1 MPMTMLI
8 LSTGTICA
16 ALALVHLASIIAAIV
31 RVRTPIPVGWRA
43 NVTDGVSIIRPVCG
57 IENFSEAT
65 LKSAFSLTYPRY
77 EILFCAAQG
86 NDPVLP
92 LVRRLIAAHPSV
104 PARLLIGNECIS
116 ANPKLNNVVKGWAA
130 ARYRWIVMADSN
142 VLMPPDYIQRLL
154 ATWRHD
160 AGLVCSPPIGIA
172 PDGFWAELECAFLNT
187 YQARWQYVADTLGIG
202 FAQGKTM
209 LWRRDILEAGG
220 GIRALAAEVAED
232 AASTKLIR
240 SLGLRVRLANAPFA
254 QPLGTRSAGE
264 VWRRQLRW
272 ARLRRHTFQL
282 FFIPELFTGA
292 LVPLVACLACA
303 SSADLPVAA
312 IVGAFLA
319 FWYGAEALLAY
330 AAGWHLSHWSPAAW
344 MFRDLLLPVLWCTSW
359 ASNDFV
365 WRGHMMRVADRGS
378 LT

>member
-1 MPMTMLI
+1 MTLLI
-8 LSTGTICA
+8 LSTGAICV
-16 ALALVHLASIIAAIV
+16 ALALVHLASIVAAIV
-31 RVRTPIPVGWRA
+31 RVRTPTPVGLLA

-65 LKSAFSLTYPRY
+65 LESAFRLTYPRY
-77 EILFCAAQG
+77 EILFCVAQG

-104 PARLLIGNECIS
+104 PACVLIGNECIS
-116 ANPKLNNVVKGWAA
+116 ANPKLNNVAKGWAA

-142 VLMPPDYIQRLL
+142 VLMPSDYIQRLL

-160 AGLVCSPPIGIA
+160 TGLVCSPPIGCA
-172 PDGFWAELECAFLNT
+172 ADGFWAELECAFLNT

-240 SLGLRVRLANAPFA
+240 RSGLRVRLVDVPFA
-254 QPLGTRSAGE
+254 QPLGTRSAGA
-264 VWRRQLRW
+264 VWHRQLRW
-272 ARLRRHTFQL
+272 ARLRRNTFRR

-292 LVPLVACLACA
+292 LVPLAACLACA
-303 SSADLPVAA
+303 TAADLPVAG
-312 IVGAFLA
+312 IGAA
-319 FWYGAEALLAY
+319 FIASWYGAEALLAH
-330 AAGWHLSHWSPAAW
+330 AGKWHLSAWSPVAW
-344 MFRDLLLPVLWCTSW
+344 LVRDFLLPALWCASW
-359 ASNDFV
+359 ARNDFV
-365 WRGHMMRVADRGS
+365 WRGNAMRLADRGS